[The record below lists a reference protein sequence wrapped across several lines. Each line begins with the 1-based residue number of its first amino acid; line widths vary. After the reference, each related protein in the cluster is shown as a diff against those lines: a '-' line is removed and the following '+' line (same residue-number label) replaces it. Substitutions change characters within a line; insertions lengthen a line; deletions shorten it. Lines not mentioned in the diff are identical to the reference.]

1 MVSSGLGSFRPTP
14 PDWGAIAWQSFQT
27 DFRTCAP
34 TQSPDGCWGAGAFVN
49 LLATSDP
56 ITRGFEKTGEAF

>member
-1 MVSSGLGSFRPTP
+1 MAELPAGLPYLRP
-14 PDWGAIAWQSFQT
+14 AAVA
-27 DFRTCAP
+27 RRLL
-34 TQSPDGCWGAGAFVN
+34 GAGAFVN